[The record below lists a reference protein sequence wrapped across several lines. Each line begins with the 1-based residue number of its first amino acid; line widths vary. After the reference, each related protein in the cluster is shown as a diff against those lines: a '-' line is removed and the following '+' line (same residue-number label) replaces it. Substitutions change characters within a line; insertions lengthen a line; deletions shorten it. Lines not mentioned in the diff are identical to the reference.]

1 MNAVELLLLAI
12 GLAMDAAAVSAARG
26 LAVGVV
32 RARHLMLVAVF
43 FGGAQAFMPLLG
55 FLLGQQLGPL
65 IAAIHH
71 WVAFGLL
78 VFLGGRMV
86 KESFDDD
93 DEEEDEA
100 SAAGDPF
107 ALPTM
112 AALAVATSI
121 DAFAVG
127 LVLPTLGASLVV
139 AVAVIG
145 VVTALLSMLGLVL
158 GARLGRH
165 LGSRLDLLGG
175 VVLIGLGMRFLLD
188 GLRGG

>member
-1 MNAVELLLLAI
+1 MSIIDLLLLAL

-26 LAVGVV
+26 LAVGGI
-32 RARHLMLVAVF
+32 RARHLVLVAVF
-43 FGGAQAFMPLLG
+43 FGGAQALMPLLG
-55 FLLGQQLGPL
+55 FLLGQQLGPI

-78 VFLGGRMV
+78 VFLGARMI

-93 DEEEDEA
+93 DEA
-100 SAAGDPF
+100 VAADDPF

-112 AALAVATSI
+112 AALSVATSI

-127 LVLPTLGASLVV
+127 VVLPALGASLFI
-139 AVAVIG
+139 AVIVIG
-145 VVTALLSMLGLVL
+145 IVTALLSMLGLAL

-165 LGSRLDLLGG
+165 LGSRLDLIGG
-175 VVLIGLGMRFLLD
+175 VVLVGLGVRFLVE
-188 GLRGG
+188 GLTGG

>member
-1 MNAVELLLLAI
+1 MSTIDLLLLAL

-26 LAVGVV
+26 LAVGVI
-32 RARHLMLVAVF
+32 RPRYLLLVAVF
-43 FGGAQAFMPLLG
+43 FGGAQALMPLLG
-55 FLLGQQLGPL
+55 FLLGQQIGPL
-65 IAAIHH
+65 IAAMHH

-78 VFLGGRMV
+78 VFLGGRMI

-93 DEEEDEA
+93 DDDDEA
-100 SAAGDPF
+100 VAADAF

-127 LVLPTLGASLVV
+127 VVLPALGASLLLAVV
-139 AVAVIG
+139 VIG
-145 VVTALLSMLGLVL
+145 VVTALLSMLGLAL

-175 VVLIGLGMRFLLD
+175 IVLIGLGVRFLVEELS
-188 GLRGG
+188 GG

>member
-1 MNAVELLLLAI
+1 MNAVELLFLAV

-26 LAVGVV
+26 LAVGGVS
-32 RARHLMLVAVF
+32 ARHLMLVAVF
-43 FGGAQAFMPLLG
+43 FGGAQALMPLLG

-71 WVAFGLL
+71 WLAFGLL

-93 DEEEDEA
+93 DDDEA
-100 SAAGDPF
+100 AAADDPF

-127 LVLPTLGASLVV
+127 VVLPALGASLLIAVV
-139 AVAVIG
+139 LIG

-175 VVLIGLGMRFLLD
+175 VVLIGLGVRFLVQ
-188 GLRGG
+188 GLMGG

>member
-1 MNAVELLLLAI
+1 VNAVELLLLAI

-43 FGGAQAFMPLLG
+43 FGGAQGFMPLLG

-93 DEEEDEA
+93 EEGEA

-107 ALPTM
+107 GLPTM

-145 VVTALLSMLGLVL
+145 IVTALLSMLGLVL

-175 VVLIGLGMRFLLD
+175 VVLIGLGIRFLLA